1 MAEKKLIKTPDLGTV
16 NAIDFV
22 NVFGGKID
30 KLRELLGVTR
40 PFPLKQGNT
49 IKTFNFKVDLAEGD
63 GIVAEGDDIPLSHV
77 SRVSGD
83 DITVEFRKYRRA
95 VSIEEVQRVGYD
107 TASNKVDRAL
117 LAKIQRQV
125 RKGFI
130 TNLDKNPKDLGTV
143 TDLQD
148 AFSKAWANV
157 EDVFDGEADETVV
170 FINPIDAGDYLGKA
184 VIENGESVG
193 FGLTLLSNFTNVKV
207 FINSSVP
214 KGTVYATASN
224 NLNLAYIDGNGETS
238 KMFHGK
244 NVYKDDLGLINYVK
258 DDNTINLTEQASI
271 YLGITLFA
279 EVLNGVFKI
288 KIDATPAA

>member
-1 MAEKKLIKTPDLGTV
+1 MAEKNLIKTPDLGAV

-40 PFPLKQGNT
+40 PFPLKQGNIVRT
-49 IKTFNFKVDLAEGD
+49 YNFNVDLAEGD
-63 GIVAEGDDIPLSHV
+63 GIVPEGDDIPLSHV
-77 SRVSGD
+77 SRVPGE
-83 DITVEFRKYRRA
+83 DITVDFRKYRRA
-95 VSIEEVQRVGYD
+95 VSIEEVHRVGYE

-117 LAKIQRQV
+117 LAEIQKEI

-130 TNLDKNPKDLGTV
+130 TNLDKNPTDLGTA

-148 AFSKAWANV
+148 AFAKAWGNV

-170 FINPIDAGDYLGKA
+170 FINPLDAGNYLGSA
-184 VIENGESVG
+184 VIENGQSVG
-193 FGLTLLSNFTNVKV
+193 FGLTLLSNFTNVRV
-207 FINSSVP
+207 FINNSVP
-214 KGTVYATASN
+214 KGTVYATAAN

-238 KMFHGK
+238 RMFHGK

-258 DDNTINLTEQASI
+258 DDNTTNLTEQASI

-279 EVLNGVFKI
+279 EVLNGVFKLSLGE
-288 KIDATPAA
+288 